1 MQAIVYTTNTGSTA
15 RYAALLA
22 QKTGLPAYASAEA
35 KKAVPAGAEVL
46 CLGWI
51 MAGTVKGYA
60 AAARRY
66 QVRAVCGVG
75 MGQTGTQEKSVR
87 KKTAVPANIPV
98 FTLQGNF
105 DVQKLHGLYRP
116 MMALM
121 VKTAGKSLAEK
132 KNRTP
137 EEDDMLALLRSGGT
151 RVQKEHLS
159 AVLTWYR
166 AAIRGGME
174 G

>member
-1 MQAIVYTTNTGSTA
+1 
-15 RYAALLA
+15 
-22 QKTGLPAYASAEA
+22 
-35 KKAVPAGAEVL
+35 
-46 CLGWI
+46 
-51 MAGTVKGYA
+51 
-60 AAARRY
+60 
-66 QVRAVCGVG
+66 
-75 MGQTGTQEKSVR
+75 
-87 KKTAVPANIPV
+87 
-98 FTLQGNF
+98 
-105 DVQKLHGLYRP
+105 

-121 VKTAGKSLAEK
+121 AKMAGKSLAEK
-132 KNRTP
+132 KDRTP